1 MPISSSAATLEKK
14 KTFQGRGNI
23 VATSTDYD
31 KTTER
36 NFLTIEPALPS
47 SDNSKK
53 LHRRSSSTLTSTL
66 SKSNACIFAPIVL
79 QQSSDGTIHVQR
91 TSQEKE
97 KNPDRINL
105 DRRGLSML
113 PILEDEI
120 NLRLLSLQHNLI
132 NNLEGFKQQG
142 FPLLVFLDIYDN
154 QLEKI
159 HCLEGLESLRVL
171 LMGKNRIKQ
180 IEGLDSLIKIEVLD
194 LHGNQIMHVNG
205 LSTLSQL
212 KVLNLAGNQIR
223 NIGLS
228 DLKGLISLQEFNL
241 RRNRLKKLLG
251 FGETTNLQKIYLSNN
266 ELQAVEDMC
275 SLAKA
280 VSIREIAIENNP
292 ISLGGD
298 CVSFLVS
305 YLPQLT
311 ILNSMQITDQVR
323 KAAMAW
329 RRNKE
334 CSNTAFMN
342 LTSDVCLNVRRE
354 EVISNARTN
363 WELLRSQ
370 TKCLSTKTSTAINIT
385 RNLKPDCDFILTS
398 LTKHEF
404 KTNELR
410 NKPNSTKT
418 PILLNKKNMA
428 RTSSQDT
435 ENSQNTSSSNAS
447 SNEFFRLPPILVP
460 ILNKM
465 DQQEELGKIK
475 DKLSGSISSVGPNI
489 DSPVSSLLSLSESSS
504 SDSSDDEL
512 DDDNDDNVVTELIKS
527 PIAITQK
534 EGTDE
539 KKTEESTAN
548 PTSDNASTLSTSTLK
563 SNTTLASTSGSDKSI
578 ATKNRCVKSAVS
590 FKFSQSKLRN
600 RPITAKL
607 KKDSS
612 PREILVEKDRE
623 QGGDYLIEIS
633 GRHLNI
639 YGQAALR
646 FIDKSWSMS
655 KAKDVNTVNF
665 NYANFNSIIGVLNKL
680 KQRFPNT
687 DSFVFKETNIQ
698 CLGQLNAL
706 AEVQGLSAL
715 TIENDGNPIVH
726 KEWKTYAIYRL
737 AHWGLRFINGKEVTE
752 EDINNANEEYQS
764 LSDIVLWTLPNV
776 LLQPLLIRLQLDVGQ
791 KITEQS
797 AKKWLLSADPALRS
811 VVIKEALQCKKGI
824 ISQDDLLLRQKA
836 KSFLGSILDETC
848 NAVNKLRRLDD
859 EWPGILHETVR
870 NILLDYTQIDMYM
883 KNKLQEL
890 KRL

>member
-1 MPISSSAATLEKK
+1 MPISSSGVSLERKK
-14 KTFQGRGNI
+14 IFQRRGNI
-23 VATSTDYD
+23 ASTSTDYD
-31 KTTER
+31 KVTEK
-36 NFLTIEPALPS
+36 NFLTIERALPPS
-47 SDNSKK
+47 ENSKK
-53 LHRRSSSTLTSTL
+53 LNKRSNSTLGTPL
-66 SKSNACIFAPIVL
+66 SKSNEYIHTPIAL
-79 QQSSDGTIHVQR
+79 QPSSDGTIHIQR

-113 PILEDEI
+113 PILEDEV
-120 NLRLLSLQHNLI
+120 NLRLLSLQHNLL

-142 FPLLVFLDIYDN
+142 FPFLVFLDIYDN
-154 QLEKI
+154 QLERI

-180 IEGLDSLIKIEVLD
+180 IEGLESLVKIEVLD
-194 LHGNQIMHVNG
+194 LHGNQILHING
-205 LSTLSQL
+205 LSTLTQL

-223 NIGLS
+223 NVCVS

-251 FGETTNLQKIYLSNN
+251 FGETINLQKLYLSNN

-280 VSIREIAIENNP
+280 VTIREIAIDNNP

-311 ILNSMQITDQVR
+311 ILNNMQITDQVR

-334 CSNTAFMN
+334 SSNTAFMN

-363 WELLRSQ
+363 WELLR
-370 TKCLSTKTSTAINIT
+370 
-385 RNLKPDCDFILTS
+385 NLKPDCDFILTS
-398 LTKHEF
+398 LTKPEI
-404 KTNELR
+404 R
-410 NKPNSTKT
+410 NKFNSSSKT
-418 PILLNKKNMA
+418 PILLCKKGFG

-435 ENSQNTSSSNAS
+435 ENSQNTSSSNTS
-447 SNEFFRLPPILVP
+447 SNEFIRLPPILVP
-460 ILNKM
+460 IINKM
-465 DQQEELGKIK
+465 DQHGEFEKVK
-475 DKLSGSISSVGPNI
+475 VKSSGSLSSIGPNV
-489 DSPVSSLLSLSESSS
+489 DSSVSSLLSSSENSDSDSS
-504 SDSSDDEL
+504 SDESDVEDNNAIIEL
-512 DDDNDDNVVTELIKS
+512 MNPPQMLTAYHDLIKI
-527 PIAITQK
+527 PYFFFRTTNENK
-534 EGTDE
+534 L
-539 KKTEESTAN
+539 EELTTN
-548 PTSDNASTLSTSTLK
+548 TTNDNASTISTSTLT
-563 SNTTLASTSGSDKSI
+563 SNVTLPSTSGSDKSNV
-578 ATKNRCVKSAVS
+578 KYRSVKSAANT
-590 FKFSQSKLRN
+590 KLCQSKLRT
-600 RPITAKL
+600 RPITAKP
-607 KKDSS
+607 KKDPS
-612 PREILVEKDRE
+612 PTDAAPPVDKDRE

-633 GRHLNI
+633 GRNLNV
-639 YGQAALR
+639 YGQGALR
-646 FIDKSWSMS
+646 FIDKCWSMS

-698 CLGQLNAL
+698 HLGQLNAL

-715 TIENDGNPIVH
+715 TIENDGNPIIY
-726 KEWKTYAIYRL
+726 KQWQSYAIYRL
-737 AHWGLRFINGKEVTE
+737 SHWGLRFINGKEVTE
-752 EDINNANEEYQS
+752 DDICNANEEYQS
-764 LSDIVLWTLPNV
+764 LSDLVLWTLPNV

-797 AKKWLLSADPALRS
+797 AKKWLLSADPALRN
-811 VVIKEALQCKKGI
+811 VVVKEALQCKKGI
-824 ISQDDLLLRQKA
+824 VSQDDLVLRQKA
-836 KSFLGSILDETC
+836 RTFLGSILDETC
-848 NAVNKLRRLDD
+848 NAVNKLRQLED

-883 KNKLQEL
+883 KTKLQQL
-890 KRL
+890 KKL